1 MKIKNGL
8 KLREV
13 GGVNIVV
20 AVGEMAA
27 KFKGVVR
34 LNATGTFLW
43 KQLEA
48 GADTDTLVSA
58 LLDKYD
64 VDEATAKADASTFL
78 DMLRKADFLDE

>member
-27 KFKGVVR
+27 SFKGVVR

-43 KQLEA
+43 KQLES
-48 GADTDTLVSA
+48 DTSESELVAS
-58 LLDKYD
+58 LLEKYD
-64 VDEATAKADASTFL
+64 VNEETAKADVYAFVSMIREAGFL
-78 DMLRKADFLDE
+78 NE

>member
-20 AVGEMAA
+20 AVGEMASR
-27 KFKGVVR
+27 FKGVVR

-43 KQLEA
+43 KKLEE
-48 GADTDTLVSA
+48 GRDESTLISA
-58 LLDKYD
+58 LLEKYD
-64 VDEATAKADASTFL
+64 VDEATAGDDVAAFL
-78 DMLRKADFLDE
+78 DMIKKADFLDE

>member
-27 KFKGVVR
+27 KFKGVLR
-34 LNATGTFLW
+34 LNATGSFLW
-43 KQLEA
+43 KKLEA
-48 GADTDTLVSA
+48 GADEASLVSA
-58 LLDKYD
+58 LLEKYD
-64 VDEATAKADASTFL
+64 VDEATAKTDVSAFL
-78 DMLRKADFLDE
+78 DMIRGANFLDE

>member
-20 AVGEMAA
+20 AVGEMAS

-43 KQLEA
+43 KILES
-48 GADTDTLVSA
+48 GADESALISA
-58 LLDKYD
+58 LLEKYD
-64 VDEATAKADASTFL
+64 VDEATAKADVAAFL
-78 DMLRKADFLDE
+78 AYSV